1 MTCLFSSLSQE
12 TFQLQQCRTQ
22 LAHGTRLGI
31 EMQGTG
37 IPRCGLQSRR
47 TALALPILA
56 ALSEAVSGA
65 VEPAQRAMKRTY
77 SSMWTGE
84 DLGEDYGSNTQGPP
98 KDRRAGMHVT
108 A

>member
-1 MTCLFSSLSQE
+1 MA
-12 TFQLQQCRTQ
+12 FQPQQSRTEF
-22 LAHGTRLGI
+22 AHGTQLGI
-31 EMQGTG
+31 EMQGGET
-37 IPRCGLQSRR
+37 PRCGVHSRR

-56 ALSEAVSGA
+56 AVSEVVSGA

-98 KDRRAGMHVT
+98 KDRRAGMHV
-108 A
+108 AA